1 MVAYA
6 GIGVIRKG
14 AGMNR
19 YARSQRGVSL
29 IEVMV
34 AIVVFGIGML
44 GLALLQTKGAQFTKE
59 SSSRT
64 NAIIQARSLADAMRA
79 NPQGIDPPDGSSSYY
94 LYDGTVAPDPAAC
107 VSNPPCKQAK
117 TDLQAWL
124 ARLKRSTIGAKD
136 APAGTVVRDAKL
148 GTFTITV
155 SWNGLDLNGD
165 KQLTAADN
173 GTYSFSMLP

>member
-1 MVAYA
+1 
-6 GIGVIRKG
+6 
-14 AGMNR
+14 MNR

-29 IEVMV
+29 VEVMV

-79 NPQGIDPPDGSSSYY
+79 NPQGVDPADGSSSYY
-94 LYDGTVAPDPAAC
+94 IYDGTVAPDPTGCA
-107 VSNPPCKQAK
+107 SNLPCFQAK
-117 TDLQAWL
+117 TDLKNWL
-124 ARLKRSTIGAKD
+124 DSLKSSTIAAKGVPV
-136 APAGTVVRDAKL
+136 AKVARDASL

-165 KQLTAADN
+165 KQLTSADN

>member
-1 MVAYA
+1 
-6 GIGVIRKG
+6 
-14 AGMNR
+14 MNR
-19 YARSQRGVSL
+19 YAPRSQRGVSL

-64 NAIIQARSLADAMRA
+64 SAIIQARSLADAMRA
-79 NPQGIDPPDGSSSYY
+79 NPKAIDPADGSSSYY
-94 LYDGTVAPDPAAC
+94 LYNGSVAPDPAAC
-107 VSNPPCKQAK
+107 KSNDACSQAK
-117 TDLQAWL
+117 RDLQAWL
-124 ARLKRSTIGAKD
+124 NRLKTSTIAAQS
-136 APAGTVVRDAKL
+136 APAATVTRDAKL

>member
-1 MVAYA
+1 
-6 GIGVIRKG
+6 
-14 AGMNR
+14 MNR
-19 YARSQRGVSL
+19 YAPRSQRGVSL

-34 AIVVFGIGML
+34 AIVVFGIGLL

-64 NAIIQARSLADAMRA
+64 SAIIQARSLADAMRA
-79 NPQGIDPPDGSSSYY
+79 NPKAIDPADGSSSYY
-94 LYDGTVAPDPAAC
+94 LYNGSVAPDPAAC
-107 VSNPPCKQAK
+107 KSNDACSQAK
-117 TDLQAWL
+117 RDLQAWL
-124 ARLKRSTIGAKD
+124 NRLKTSTIAAQS
-136 APAGTVVRDAKL
+136 APAATVTRDAKL

>member
-1 MVAYA
+1 MY
-6 GIGVIRKG
+6 
-14 AGMNR
+14 R
-19 YARSQRGVSL
+19 YAPRNQRGVSL

-34 AIVVFGIGML
+34 AIVVFGVGLL

-79 NPQGIDPPDGSSSYY
+79 NPAGVDPADGSSSYY

-107 VSNPPCKQAK
+107 SGNPPCAQAK
-117 TDLQAWL
+117 ADLRDWL
-124 ARLKRSTIGAKD
+124 ANLKATTIAAQGV
-136 APAGTVVRDAKL
+136 PAGVVSRDATL

-173 GTYSFSMLP
+173 GTYSFSLLP

>member
-1 MVAYA
+1 
-6 GIGVIRKG
+6 
-14 AGMNR
+14 MNR
-19 YARSQRGVSL
+19 YAPRSQRGVSL

-34 AIVVFGIGML
+34 AIVVFGIGLL

-79 NPQGIDPPDGSSSYY
+79 NPEAIDPADGSSSYY
-94 LYDGTVAPDPAAC
+94 LYDGSVAPDPAAC
-107 VSNPPCKQAK
+107 NSNPPCSQAK
-117 TDLQAWL
+117 RDLQNWL
-124 ARLKRSTIGAKD
+124 ARLKSSTIAAQD
-136 APAGTVVRDAKL
+136 APTAKVARDAKL

-165 KQLTAADN
+165 SQLTAADN

>member
-1 MVAYA
+1 
-6 GIGVIRKG
+6 
-14 AGMNR
+14 MNR
-19 YARSQRGVSL
+19 YAPRSQRGVSL

-64 NAIIQARSLADAMRA
+64 GAIIQARSLAEAMRA
-79 NPQGIDPPDGSSSYY
+79 NPQGVDPADGSSSYY
-94 LYDGTVAPDPAAC
+94 IYDGTVAPDPLAC
-107 VSNPPCKQAK
+107 ASNLPCARAK
-117 TDLQAWL
+117 TDLQNWL
-124 ARLKRSTIGAKD
+124 KNLK
-136 APAGTVVRDAKL
+136 AGTISAQGVPAASVSRNAQL
-148 GTFTITV
+148 GTFTVTV

-173 GTYSFSMLP
+173 GTYSFSLLP